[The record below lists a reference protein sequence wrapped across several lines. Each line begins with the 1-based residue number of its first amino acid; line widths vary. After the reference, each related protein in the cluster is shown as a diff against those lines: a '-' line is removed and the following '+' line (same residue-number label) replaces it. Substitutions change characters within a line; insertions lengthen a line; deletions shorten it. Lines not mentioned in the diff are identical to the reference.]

1 MTMEQIIARQNNA
14 AKPATGKTFL
24 IGIAK
29 VIVELAIAQV
39 IANALIRATGMG
51 LLNLL
56 FYLYAV
62 VLLVRFMTH
71 TVAGN
76 IYTLKQDTLVLQRL
90 LGDSTVLG
98 VEIPRSTIVSIR
110 PVFCGQRLHTDYRQ
124 VTYVD
129 TSCAPG
135 LRMRAAFGASLI
147 FAGLARWIA
156 GKKAYQENGYVVV
169 YMEAGKRCAC
179 AFKPDAQFVA
189 ALADA
194 MPDVFGADERLDRA
208 PLATYGA
215 MSLRRAFAPLYPH
228 VAGAVTEQEEAFAR
242 EELARRRDARKAKR
256 GKKKTTAKKGDN
268 TRPAKQEGAGNDAQ
282 KTDEQKT
289 GDHAPR
295 RRRGRQE

>member
-1 MTMEQIIARQNNA
+1 MEQIIARQNSA
-14 AKPATGKTFL
+14 AKPATGKTFVV
-24 IGIAK
+24 GIAK

-39 IANALIRATGMG
+39 IVNVLIRATGMG

-62 VLLVRFMTH
+62 VLLLRFMTH

-98 VEIPRSTIVSIR
+98 VEIPRSAIVSIR
-110 PVFCGQRLHTDYRQ
+110 PVSCGQRLHTDYRQ

-147 FAGLARWIA
+147 FAGLARMIA

-169 YMEAGKRCAC
+169 
-179 AFKPDAQFVA
+179 
-189 ALADA
+189 
-194 MPDVFGADERLDRA
+194 
-208 PLATYGA
+208 
-215 MSLRRAFAPLYPH
+215 SSI
-228 VAGAVTEQEEAFAR
+228 
-242 EELARRRDARKAKR
+242 
-256 GKKKTTAKKGDN
+256 
-268 TRPAKQEGAGNDAQ
+268 
-282 KTDEQKT
+282 
-289 GDHAPR
+289 
-295 RRRGRQE
+295 

>member
-1 MTMEQIIARQNNA
+1 MTMEQIIARQNSA
-14 AKPATGKTFL
+14 AKPATGKTFV

-29 VIVELAIAQV
+29 VIVELAIAQMIV
-39 IANALIRATGMG
+39 NFLIRATGMG

-62 VLLVRFMTH
+62 VLLVRFMTR

-98 VEIPRSTIVSIR
+98 VEIPRSAIVSIR
-110 PVFCGQRLHTDYRQ
+110 PFACGQRLHTDYRQ

-135 LRMRAAFGASLI
+135 LRMRMAFGASLL
-147 FAGLARWIA
+147 FAGLARVIA
-156 GKKAYQENGYVVV
+156 GKKAYHENGYVVV
-169 YMEAGKRCAC
+169 YTEEGKRRAC
-179 AFKPDAQFVA
+179 AFRPDAQFVDVLA
-189 ALADA
+189 AEL
-194 MPDVFGADERLDRA
+194 PEVFGADERLGRA
-208 PLATYGA
+208 PLETYGA
-215 MSLRRAFAPLYPH
+215 MSLRRAFESLYPH

-242 EELARRRDARKAKR
+242 EEFARRKEARRARRVKKPNAKKPK
-256 GKKKTTAKKGDN
+256 GKKATAAQRDS
-268 TRPAKQEGAGNDAQ
+268 ADAQ
-282 KTDEQKT
+282 KKQEQKT

-295 RRRGRQE
+295 RRHGRQE